1 MAGRAK
7 LVAQGVAIAG
17 VVALL
22 GLLVWK
28 VAFDRTG
35 GAAAQLERGESPVAP
50 LFLLERLDRQGTLSL
65 AELRGKGVVL
75 NFWASWCVP
84 CKDEA
89 PLLEEAW
96 REHRDRGLVVV
107 GVDAQD
113 FKGDARR
120 FLKRFG
126 LTYPVVYDG
135 KGSTL
140 GRYGITGFPETFF
153 VDRQGNL
160 VGERIAGGIDTERNR
175 ARFAEGIELALRRG
189 ATEDAAASQGP

>member
-7 LVAQGVAIAG
+7 LVAQGLAVAA

-28 VAFDRTG
+28 IAFDRTG
-35 GAAAQLERGESPVAP
+35 GAAAELERGESPAAP
-50 LFLLERLDRQGTLSL
+50 LFLLKRLDREGMLSL
-65 AELRGKGVVL
+65 ADLRGKGVVL

-96 REHRDRGLVVV
+96 QQHRRRGLVVI

-113 FKGDARR
+113 FEGDARR
-120 FLKRFG
+120 FMKRFG
-126 LTYPVVYDG
+126 ITYPVVYDG

-140 GRYGITGFPETFF
+140 GRYGITGFPETYF

-160 VGERIAGGIDTERNR
+160 VGERIAGGLDSERNR
-175 ARFAEGIELALRRG
+175 ERFAAGIELALRRG
-189 ATEDAAASQGP
+189 AMHDAAASQGP

>member
-1 MAGRAK
+1 MAGRAR
-7 LVAQGVAIAG
+7 LVAQGVALAG

-28 VAFDRTG
+28 VAFEDTG
-35 GAAAQLERGESPVAP
+35 GAAARLERGERPPAP
-50 LFLLERLDRQGTLSL
+50 DFTLERLDRGGTLTLSS
-65 AELRGKGVVL
+65 LRGKGVVL

-96 REHRDRGLVVV
+96 QRHRGRGLVVV

-113 FKGDARR
+113 FKGDARS
-120 FLKRFG
+120 FMERFG

-153 VDRQGNL
+153 VDREGRL
-160 VGERIAGGIDTERNR
+160 VGERLVGGLDLERNR
-175 ARFAEGIELALRRG
+175 EKFAEGIELALAGGPR
-189 ATEDAAASQGP
+189 APTAAQP

>member
-1 MAGRAK
+1 MSELEARARGGGVQR
-7 LVAQGVAIAG
+7 VAQLLAIAG

-28 VAFDRTG
+28 VVAGDGG
-35 GAAAQLERGESPVAP
+35 GAADELAKGKLVTAP
-50 LFLLERLDRQGTLSL
+50 EFTLDRLDQAGQLSFS
-65 AELRGKGVVL
+65 ELRGKPVIV

-89 PLLEEAW
+89 PFLQRVYE
-96 REHRDRGLVVV
+96 RYRNKGLVVL

-113 FKGDARR
+113 FRKDARG
-120 FLKRFG
+120 FMGRFG

-140 GRYGITGFPETFF
+140 GRWGVTGFPETYF
-153 VDRQGNL
+153 VGRDGNL
-160 VGERIAGGIDTERNR
+160 VGERIQGGVDIERNR
-175 ARFAEGIELALRRG
+175 QAFERG
-189 ATEDAAASQGP
+189 LSLLLGEN